1 VDLPGHGE
9 RRAFARYRPS
19 SVASVTLDQHNAG
32 VIVDVSE
39 GGLRL
44 SAGEILRSEDSIPLS
59 LQLSYRA
66 APIEATG
73 QIVWISDSK
82 RTAGLQFVSLPEKSR
97 ARLRDWIASENRGSS
112 GTAVESPWPSG
123 ESPGSPTILPDS
135 SEPPSRNNARGERLR
150 GALLDQEP
158 IIARP
163 TRGEPPHEAAKM
175 LHDEPLREP
184 IVAGPSPAP
193 SVTPPEASRWGESAE
208 AEGRG
213 AVEGPV
219 KVGKTD
225 PSEPLNSV
233 TLPATGFPSDR
244 ILRKQPAPSE
254 PLARPAPLRTP
265 PPAQEQPTPEQAE
278 PASPAP
284 ATPASRW
291 ERTEPSS
298 TPSPAAS
305 DVDSVRHIFQQK
317 QTADTA
323 STRRSPLEDDSST
336 FKFAE
341 WARARQSREPKYLA
355 DEVEIEERRPSTFRV
370 VFVSGLML
378 FCFVVGLIIG
388 VNYLAGPVHPDADNA
403 PATTDN
409 ANADGLS
416 ANAHMPAKAAAPA
429 NPHLNANGTG
439 HSAALSSRPSASETS
454 EAKPNENVTL
464 EPTPRQPP
472 LRQPPPETS
481 AQQSTPQQPTQ
492 PQPTPPQTARPSSD
506 ETLTM
511 AHAVEVT
518 PPAAGSP
525 AVWVRLPQI
534 ALSASGSVAISV
546 QQSVLVPPASSLGE
560 ARVNQIIV
568 GGRVLAS
575 SVQPLVSAVPIDPNG
590 DVVHL
595 RIWIDP
601 QGEIR
606 QIMPGDGRADLIAIA
621 EGEVREWV
629 QTPAR
634 IGGRPIDSVEDVTIT
649 FRPM

>member
-1 VDLPGHGE
+1 MPQRSNPQRVDLPGHGE

-82 RTAGLQFVSLPEKSR
+82 RTAGLQFASLPEKSR
-97 ARLRDWIASENRGSS
+97 ARLRDWIASENRGSG

-135 SEPPSRNNARGERLR
+135 SEAPLRNNARGGRLR
-150 GALLDQEP
+150 DALLDQEP

-163 TRGEPPHEAAKM
+163 TRSEPPHEAAQM
-175 LHDEPLREP
+175 LHEQPPCEAAP
-184 IVAGPSPAP
+184 PPAP

-208 AEGRG
+208 AEG
-213 AVEGPV
+213 PV
-219 KVGKTD
+219 KVDKTD
-225 PSEPLNSV
+225 PSEPLDSV
-233 TLPATGFPSDR
+233 TLPATGLPSDR

-254 PLARPAPLRTP
+254 PLARPASLRTP
-265 PPAQEQPTPEQAE
+265 PPAQEQPTPKQAE

-291 ERTEPSS
+291 EPTEPSS

-317 QTADTA
+317 QAAETA
-323 STRRSPLEDDSST
+323 TRRSPLEDDSST

-341 WARARQSREPKYLA
+341 WARARQSREPKYFA
-355 DEVEIEERRPSTFRV
+355 DEVEIEERRPSTLRV

-388 VNYLAGPVHPDADNA
+388 VYYLAGPVHPDADNP

-429 NPHLNANGTG
+429 NPGLGANSTG

-454 EAKPNENVTL
+454 EAKRNENVTL

-472 LRQPPPETS
+472 LRQPPPS

-575 SVQPLVSAVPIDPNG
+575 SVQPLVSAVPIDPSG